1 MADNGGMPGEGGFNA
16 PLRGHKAT
24 VWEGGVRSQTF
35 VHWTGFT
42 AAVKGRVYSG
52 LAHVSDWGVTLLAAL
67 GHAAVV
73 TPGEPELDG
82 IDLWTALTS
91 GGESPRTEMLLS
103 MRDATLCGGKPPPSA
118 CTHRGELAY
127 RKGRW
132 KLIYGHTAL
141 RGGGGDVCEWQGNNA
156 SKMSIN
162 CWNGWSQPHDRG
174 PVRPPPKMAP
184 RPGQP
189 ANTSLYSWGGVFLF
203 DIESDGMEEHDLSA
217 SEPAV
222 VQELLQALLEFNA
235 SHISQDVLNTP
246 GVGSE
251 PCGDGLSCA
260 VPWLPTPPSAACP
273 GAPPVSPPAPPPPP
287 APPAP
292 AGVSKSHLT
301 QPSNWKITA
310 STLSLHGWVCW
321 AGAQPPTVSLQV
333 DGQGVQHAVPTLARG
348 SGPCGAARKFGQW
361 RADLAAA
368 QGQSFLVGNHTV
380 TGQVADGGEGVPLG
394 GSPACISN
402 GKPTSCDGLV
412 EGERG

>member
-141 RGGGGDVCEWQGNNA
+141 RGGAGTSVTGKA
-156 SKMSIN
+156 TT
-162 CWNGWSQPHDRG
+162 
-174 PVRPPPKMAP
+174 PPK
-184 RPGQP
+184 
-189 ANTSLYSWGGVFLF
+189 
-203 DIESDGMEEHDLSA
+203 
-217 SEPAV
+217 
-222 VQELLQALLEFNA
+222 
-235 SHISQDVLNTP
+235 
-246 GVGSE
+246 
-251 PCGDGLSCA
+251 
-260 VPWLPTPPSAACP
+260 
-273 GAPPVSPPAPPPPP
+273 
-287 APPAP
+287 
-292 AGVSKSHLT
+292 
-301 QPSNWKITA
+301 
-310 STLSLHGWVCW
+310 
-321 AGAQPPTVSLQV
+321 
-333 DGQGVQHAVPTLARG
+333 
-348 SGPCGAARKFGQW
+348 
-361 RADLAAA
+361 
-368 QGQSFLVGNHTV
+368 
-380 TGQVADGGEGVPLG
+380 
-394 GSPACISN
+394 
-402 GKPTSCDGLV
+402 
-412 EGERG
+412 